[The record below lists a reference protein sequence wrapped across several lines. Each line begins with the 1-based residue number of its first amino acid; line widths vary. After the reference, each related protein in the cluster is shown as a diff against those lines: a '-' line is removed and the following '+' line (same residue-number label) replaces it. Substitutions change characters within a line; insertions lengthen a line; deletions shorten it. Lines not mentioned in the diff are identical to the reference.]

1 MQVFNPKEV
10 PLTQYLFFTGK
21 GGVGKTS
28 VASATAI
35 NLADQGYKVTL
46 VSTDPAS
53 NLQDVFEMPLSHEPR
68 PVANLKNLRIA
79 NFNPDQAVEDYK
91 EKVIGPYRDL
101 LPQEALDNMEEQ
113 LSGSCTIEVAQFNEF
128 AFFLSDE
135 EVRRTNDYVLFDTAP
150 TGHTLRMLEL
160 PSAWTTYFDENTT
173 GVSCMGQLSGLT
185 QERERYEQALAVL
198 NDPKMTS
205 LYIVTRPQEAAINEA
220 NRASQE
226 LASIGIRNQ
235 SLIVNGYLSE
245 GEDPVAE
252 AYRHHQ
258 ERALAGLAGHLAL
271 LKTYY
276 VPLRPYNVI
285 GFDNLRRL
293 LDPNQPPISVSQS
306 SPLKDKAADFED
318 LVDDLIAKGRQIVF
332 TMGKGGVGKS
342 SIAVKLAQ
350 SLKAKGKK
358 VRLATTDPADHLH
371 LYLKEN
377 QGIMVDHIDEKEE
390 LEKYSQA
397 TLEKSRQFMDEDQ
410 LDYVKE
416 DLKSPCTQEIAVF
429 QACARIVD
437 KASPEEMVVLDTA
450 PTGHTILLLKSSQAY
465 SHEIERSSGEVDQ
478 AAIDLLPRLQS
489 EQAEVVMVTLA
500 EATPYYETQR
510 LAEDLERAGINH
522 HWWLVNQSLNAT
534 ETQDPVLAARASAE
548 KEWLNKISQ
557 AAQGNYVILPWDPTF
572 NDQ

>member
-68 PVANLKNLRIA
+68 PVSNLKNLRIA

-429 QACARIVD
+429 QAFARIVD

>member
-332 TMGKGGVGKS
+332 TMGKGVVGKS

-429 QACARIVD
+429 QAFARIVD

-510 LAEDLERAGINH
+510 LAEDLDRAGINH
-522 HWWLVNQSLNAT
+522 HWWLVNQSLSAT

>member
-429 QACARIVD
+429 
-437 KASPEEMVVLDTA
+437 
-450 PTGHTILLLKSSQAY
+450 SS
-465 SHEIERSSGEVDQ
+465 
-478 AAIDLLPRLQS
+478 LC
-489 EQAEVVMVTLA
+489 
-500 EATPYYETQR
+500 
-510 LAEDLERAGINH
+510 
-522 HWWLVNQSLNAT
+522 
-534 ETQDPVLAARASAE
+534 
-548 KEWLNKISQ
+548 
-557 AAQGNYVILPWDPTF
+557 
-572 NDQ
+572 